1 MSEAK
6 SDSKS
11 DHKSNRSKHKDID
24 NDNTTSTIPDH
35 NSKTTDQ
42 ACIVY
47 KFQSR
52 PPYEGFVLILII
64 VIIAI
69 LLIWWLN
76 SKLKAS
82 EQ

>member
-1 MSEAK
+1 MDNIKDKDAK
-6 SDSKS
+6 DV
-11 DHKSNRSKHKDID
+11 KDVNKD
-24 NDNTTSTIPDH
+24 NVTLSSTIADH
-35 NSKTTDQ
+35 SGKNSSDQ

-52 PPYEGFVLILII
+52 PPYEGFVLILVI
-64 VIIAI
+64 VVIAI
-69 LLIWWLN
+69 LLLWWLN